1 MSLSLRPISR
11 ELPSSSCTNF
21 QRIPLIVHRSA
32 GDKLTVDLLVLLV
45 CRLSLIPPKREKEC
59 LANFFQSKICELVSG
74 KLSKFLLYRV
84 IRTL

>member
-1 MSLSLRPISR
+1 MSLSLRPIIR
-11 ELPSSSCTNF
+11 ELPSSSYANF

-45 CRLSLIPPKREKEC
+45 CRLSPPKREKEC